1 MYSLYQRKKPQ
12 RKVKNK
18 KKKALF
24 ALQRSKLKGHKIS
37 VRKRVCYE

>member
-1 MYSLYQRKKPQ
+1 MYSLYQRKNPSEKL
-12 RKVKNK
+12 KIG